1 MSDEKRKKTRFKCF
15 LPAELIKSDGEVEIV
30 KRASILNLSEEGSKL
45 HIKLNIKKGSHIKLN
60 VYFPEK
66 KIFTP
71 ISAEVSWIEMGEDN
85 LEAGLELTE
94 MDEKAKKEILDWIS
108 SGQIKKENI

>member
-1 MSDEKRKKTRFKCF
+1 MSEEKRKNSRFKCF
-15 LPAELIKSDGEVEIV
+15 LPAELMKSDGEIEIV
-30 KRASILNLSEEGSKL
+30 KRASILNLSEVGVKL

-71 ISAEVSWIEMGEDN
+71 ISAEVTWIKMVEDN
-85 LEAGLELTE
+85 LEAGLKITE

-108 SGQIKKENI
+108 SGQTKE

>member
-1 MSDEKRKKTRFKCF
+1 MSDEKRKDSRFRCF
-15 LPAELIKSDGEVEIV
+15 LPAELLKSDGKIEIV
-30 KRASILNLSEEGSKL
+30 KRAAILNLSETGVKF

-66 KIFTP
+66 KIFAP
-71 ISAEVSWIEMGEDN
+71 ISAEVSWIEMVDDN
-85 LEAGLELTE
+85 LEAGLKITE

-108 SGQIKKENI
+108 SGQTKE